1 MSKKTSHSK
10 NQRQHVI
17 PLGKGWAVKE
27 EKSSDFFIITTK
39 QSEAIVVARKLAQNT
54 SGELVVH
61 SRDGRIRDVESY
73 AKK

>member
-1 MSKKTSHSK
+1 MSKRTSHSK

-27 EKSSDFFIITTK
+27 EKSSNLFIITTK